1 MHMTSQMTCISPLFQ
16 KLHITYQPACK
27 YAYQARNQIFFNLES
42 ADHEVSAFQNAEGKN
57 SYINGP
63 DSDA

>member
-1 MHMTSQMTCISPLFQ
+1 MHIKPEIRFF
-16 KLHITYQPACK
+16 KKKI
-27 YAYQARNQIFFNLES
+27 IFFYLES